1 MKKLLLIALLVV
13 GCGTHTII
21 RTHQDL
27 SLAVKIRAGMTT
39 KEVLEIMGEPIL
51 SELDRT
57 IEEWHY
63 CDTAEP
69 NIGEIQDT
77 FVALFFVNNKLIAKK
92 YYMARVVDVQ
102 RFGTCENFVKMG
114 NYEIPIEIKSM
125 LLDSTVSPKSR
136 TAEPFF
142 PKNSNLFH
150 FFTKKRKN
158 RIFSKSFFPNFR
170 HLFDVVWDHPDVL
183 F

>member
-1 MKKLLLIALLVV
+1 MKKLIFIALLIV
-13 GCGTHTII
+13 GCATHTKI

-27 SLAVKIRAGMTT
+27 SLAVRIKAGMTT
-39 KEVLEIMGEPIL
+39 EEVLEIMGEPIL

-77 FVALFFVNNKLIAKK
+77 FVALFYVNNKLIAKK
-92 YYMARVVDVQ
+92 YYRARVGDVQ

-114 NYEIPIEIKSM
+114 NYEIPLEIQTI
-125 LLDSTVSPKSR
+125 LD
-136 TAEPFF
+136 
-142 PKNSNLFH
+142 KNSESD
-150 FFTKKRKN
+150 K
-158 RIFSKSFFPNFR
+158 P
-170 HLFDVVWDHPDVL
+170 
-183 F
+183 

>member
-1 MKKLLLIALLVV
+1 MKKLLIIALLIV
-13 GCGTHTII
+13 GCSTYTKI

-27 SLAVKIRAGMTT
+27 SLAVRIKAGMTT
-39 KEVLEIMGEPIL
+39 EEVLEIMGEPIL

-77 FVALFFVNNKLIAKK
+77 FVALFYVNNKLIAKK
-92 YYMARVVDVQ
+92 YYRARVVDVQ

-114 NYEIPIEIKSM
+114 NYEIPIEIQAI
-125 LLDSTVSPKSR
+125 LDNKT
-136 TAEPFF
+136 
-142 PKNSNLFH
+142 
-150 FFTKKRKN
+150 
-158 RIFSKSFFPNFR
+158 PN
-170 HLFDVVWDHPDVL
+170 PPE
-183 F
+183 

>member
-1 MKKLLLIALLVV
+1 MKKLILLSILLIV
-13 GCGTHTII
+13 GCATHTKI

-27 SLAVKIRAGMTT
+27 SLAVRIKAGMTT
-39 KEVLEIMGEPIL
+39 DEVLEIMGEPIL

-114 NYEIPIEIKSM
+114 NYEIPVEIQAI
-125 LLDSTVSPKSR
+125 LD
-136 TAEPFF
+136 
-142 PKNSNLFH
+142 KNN
-150 FFTKKRKN
+150 
-158 RIFSKSFFPNFR
+158 
-170 HLFDVVWDHPDVL
+170 
-183 F
+183 

>member
-1 MKKLLLIALLVV
+1 MKKLLIIALLIV
-13 GCGTHTII
+13 GCATHTKI

-27 SLAVKIRAGMTT
+27 SLAVRIKAGMTT
-39 KEVLEIMGEPIL
+39 DEVLEIMGEPIL

-77 FVALFFVNNKLIAKK
+77 FVALFYVNNKLIAKK
-92 YYMARVVDVQ
+92 YYIARVVDVQ

-114 NYEIPIEIKSM
+114 NYEIPLEIQTI
-125 LLDSTVSPKSR
+125 LD
-136 TAEPFF
+136 
-142 PKNSNLFH
+142 KNSESD
-150 FFTKKRKN
+150 K
-158 RIFSKSFFPNFR
+158 P
-170 HLFDVVWDHPDVL
+170 
-183 F
+183 